1 MQPPLPPNLPHNL
14 PLELQ
19 VHFGTNKKYFEKLLS
34 KDFSLSTTPVTDTDI
49 AKIQK
54 SYEAS
59 HRIRDFEIGLYWQRL
74 NYLWA
79 ITAVIF
85 AGWGFLL
92 SKILEDINKA
102 NEFLYFSASLI
113 SILGSILTMFGIFI
127 VKAGRHWQTV
137 WEYHITTLEPFVS
150 GSLYAM
156 EFKPNGNSKKPSI
169 SNTLA
174 LFNTFVLLFWFV
186 SAIVFAIIP
195 VRDSDDIV
203 QWVHIILYTVV
214 VGAFWIINRAVTKK
228 DTYKI
233 ELDN

>member
-1 MQPPLPPNLPHNL
+1 MQPQLPHDL

-19 VHFGTNKKYFEKLLS
+19 IHFGTNKKYFEKLLS

-79 ITAVIF
+79 ITAIIF
-85 AGWGFLL
+85 AGWGFLV

-102 NEFLYFSASLI
+102 SEPLYFSVSLI
-113 SILGSILTMFGIFI
+113 SILGSILTMFSTFI
-127 VKAGRHWQTV
+127 VKAGKHWQTV
-137 WEYHITTLEPFVS
+137 WEYHIIKLEPFIS

-156 EFKPNGNSKKPSI
+156 DFKPSGSSKKPSI

-174 LFNTFVLLFWFV
+174 LFNTFILLFWFC
-186 SAIVFAIIP
+186 SAIVFAIVP
-195 VRDSDDIV
+195 VRDSDEIV
-203 QWVHIILYTVV
+203 QWMHIALYTIV